1 MCRSHGPRDARYR
14 GPASGPVLV
23 LSPCHGG
30 GRGRASGAQH
40 PRYRRALKDVAARGH
55 TAQSAGHTSSAQLR
69 PPWLSKRSRLLVK
82 DLLSQSVRQVAVPQ
96 GDQEGYEPA
105 GWRAAT
111 AWASRGAR
119 PWAPWGHGFS
129 RGPGHQ
135 ELSCV
140 VFKMPSSDSVKLLES
155 RERTAVHVSPRAPRP
170 LLTAQPG
177 ASGVSEGSS

>member
-1 MCRSHGPRDARYR
+1 MLTTHMADCKTVSSPREPSASAGVQRAVCAGPMVHATPGTGVRPRALSWYC
-14 GPASGPVLV
+14 PLV
-23 LSPCHGG
+23 TEVVEAEPP
-30 GRGRASGAQH
+30 GAQH

-69 PPWLSKRSRLLVK
+69 PLWLSKRSRLLVK

-129 RGPGHQ
+129 RGPVTR
-135 ELSCV
+135 S
-140 VFKMPSSDSVKLLES
+140 
-155 RERTAVHVSPRAPRP
+155 
-170 LLTAQPG
+170 
-177 ASGVSEGSS
+177 